1 MRAENVVTNSQV
13 EVVDLSARRD
23 GLECFLP
30 EAKADGQSQSRRPP
44 LHKEAPRR
52 ESLRVVPGRRQ
63 QRGLRQRGP
72 VFGWSVFLSVFA
84 CGILIGTLLARPLAR
99 PATPPPTPVK
109 ASAVPRLAPLSTPAA
124 TPPAA
129 VRDERGTVGFEAPRG
144 VDAGAARDQTEGA
157 LSQRPRAAVPMH
169 RGTLIVTS
177 TPPGAS
183 VYVNNQLAGQTPLV
197 MRNLAA
203 GSRVV
208 RLDHDGYARWSRGIQ
223 VVADQATTVSAK
235 LNQVSRAE

>member
-13 EVVDLSARRD
+13 EVIDLPARPD

-30 EAKADGQSQSRRPP
+30 EAKADGQSRSRLPS
-44 LHKEAPRR
+44 LHKESPRR
-52 ESLRVVPGRRQ
+52 DSLSVVPGRRQ
-63 QRGLRQRGP
+63 QRGFRQRAP
-72 VFGWSVFLSVFA
+72 VFRWSVFLSVFA

-99 PATPPPTPVK
+99 PAAPPPTPVK
-109 ASAVPRLAPLSTPAA
+109 ASAVVRLAPPSTPAA

-144 VDAGAARDQTEGA
+144 VDAVGGRGQTQSEA
-157 LSQRPRAAVPMH
+157 VPPSPRPRTAIPAH
-169 RGTLIVTS
+169 RGTLSVTS
-177 TPPGAS
+177 TPSGAS

-203 GSRVV
+203 GSRAV
-208 RLDHDGYARWSRGIQ
+208 RVDLDGYARWSRGIQ
-223 VVADQATTVSAK
+223 VVANESTTISAQ
-235 LNQVSRAE
+235 LNRSQ